1 MNNRPVVSLA
11 AVLFFIMMAWGRQVW
26 GAMDCGEPV
35 PAPKYQAGERWTWRD
50 EKGREGMSVVL
61 QVEGDMTQIRLLTGD
76 VASYDKD
83 WIIQKV
89 VRTTGEVVTTQGA
102 GATVTARV
110 GQKTLD
116 FPLQV
121 GKQWE
126 ISAYAQARSGL
137 GTMERFYERYKVVA
151 CEEVATPAGKLP
163 AMKVEVERGMTGTQP
178 RAKSGAPPTGVYY
191 LWYAPQVK
199 NIVRLQYVPSQWWSG
214 GHYLNT
220 ELIKFEG
227 R

>member
-1 MNNRPVVSLA
+1 MDTRPVVRLVA
-11 AVLFFIMMAWGRQVW
+11 AVFFIVTAGGAQAWG
-26 GAMDCGEPV
+26 AADCGEPV
-35 PAPKYQAGERWTWRD
+35 SAPKYQVGEKWTWRD
-50 EKGREGMSVVL
+50 EKGREGMGAVL
-61 QVEGDMTQIRLLTGD
+61 QAEGDMTQIRLMTGD

-89 VRTTGEVVTTQGA
+89 VRTTGEVVATQGA
-102 GATVTARV
+102 GATVTVRV

-126 ISAYAQARSGL
+126 IGAYAQAKSGL
-137 GTMERFYERYKVVA
+137 GTMERYYERYRVLA
-151 CEEVATPAGKLP
+151 CEEVSTPAGKFSAL
-163 AMKVEVERGMTGTQP
+163 KVEVERGMSGTAPRGGAPRTGT
-178 RAKSGAPPTGVYY
+178 YY

-199 NIVRLQYVPSQWWSG
+199 NIVRQQYVPSQWWSG
-214 GHYLNT
+214 GRHLNT
-220 ELIKFEG
+220 ELINFEG